1 MSSIWRKVKQL
12 IANKTYS
19 LKGIVKG
26 HHLMTYRGVPCIK
39 CPFDYVIYQMIL
51 NEVRPDLIIE
61 VGTNCSG
68 SALYLADIL
77 ENIGGGEIHTIDI
90 DDRAYDLV
98 KKNKRI
104 KFFHNG
110 WEGYG
115 VENTKG
121 FQKILIIE
129 DGSHQFQSTLGALN
143 KLGHLVT
150 KGSYLIVEDGI
161 VDALGQS
168 DDFDGGPVKAIK
180 QYLKNNT
187 DFLIDDQWINM
198 FGKSATF
205 NTMGYLKKL
214 N

>member
-1 MSSIWRKVKQL
+1 MKSLLSKIKYF
-12 IANKTYS
+12 IANKTYP

-61 VGTNCSG
+61 VGTNNGG

-98 KKNKRI
+98 KKNRRI

-110 WEGYG
+110 WEGYDI
-115 VENTKG
+115 ENAKG
-121 FQKILIIE
+121 FQKILVIE
-129 DGSHQFQSTLGALN
+129 DGSHEFESTLGALR
-143 KLGHLVT
+143 KLGHLVSE
-150 KGSYLIVEDGI
+150 GSYLIVEDGI

-168 DDFDGGPVKAIK
+168 EIFGGGPVKAIK
-180 QYLKNNT
+180 NYLKNNT
-187 DFLIDDQWINM
+187 DFLIDGRWINM

-205 NTMGYLKKL
+205 NTIGYLKKI

>member
-61 VGTNCSG
+61 VGTNCGG

-98 KKNKRI
+98 KKNQRI

-110 WEGYG
+110 WEGYD
-115 VENTKG
+115 VENAWDEGARSNLAKIDRATGRVIKRDDGKVLKPEGWKKPDFTK
-121 FQKILIIE
+121 FAK
-129 DGSHQFQSTLGALN
+129 
-143 KLGHLVT
+143 
-150 KGSYLIVEDGI
+150 
-161 VDALGQS
+161 
-168 DDFDGGPVKAIK
+168 
-180 QYLKNNT
+180 
-187 DFLIDDQWINM
+187 
-198 FGKSATF
+198 
-205 NTMGYLKKL
+205 
-214 N
+214 